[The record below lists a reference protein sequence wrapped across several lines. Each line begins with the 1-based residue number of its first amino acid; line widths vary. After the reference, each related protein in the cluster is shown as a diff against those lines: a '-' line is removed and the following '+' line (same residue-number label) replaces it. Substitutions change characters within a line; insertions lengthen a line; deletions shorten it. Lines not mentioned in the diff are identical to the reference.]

1 MTQKQGNGLVTH
13 PEVPLRGPFLPLP
26 VREGVERLSR
36 TPARRILAQRQ
47 NEISRVICRPGQRAS
62 QCGVR
67 AFWKQGLV
75 SEVTGS
81 LLWCCWS
88 FLG

>member
-13 PEVPLRGPFLPLP
+13 PEVPLRGPFLPQP

-36 TPARRILAQRQ
+36 TPARRFLVQRQ

-62 QCGVR
+62 QCGHR
-67 AFWKQGLV
+67 TF
-75 SEVTGS
+75 
-81 LLWCCWS
+81 
-88 FLG
+88 